1 MNKFRNIKT
10 IVDGIKFDSKKE
22 ALRYGQLKL
31 LKHGGIISAFE
42 IQVRFPIMFEGKKI
56 CTYIADFITYDMK
69 GNRTIEDCKSDFTRK
84 NPVYR
89 LKKKMMNIIN
99 GLEIIEV

>member
-1 MNKFRNIKT
+1 
-10 IVDGIKFDSKKE
+10 
-22 ALRYGQLKL
+22 
-31 LKHGGIISAFE
+31 
-42 IQVRFPIMFEGKKI
+42 
-56 CTYIADFITYDMK
+56 MK

-89 LKKKMMNIIN
+89 LKKKMMKIIN